1 MQHIGIYILN
11 GLIPSPQVEMKICS
25 QKRPNQLEQ
34 FCLQCIG
41 PSGVHNHKEFEC
53 FFACQDQ
60 CLYNSSCKSLPNFKI
75 SPLLKHCAKVSK
87 EVVVLGEILSAD
99 EQTIGFQ
106 GPHQDKL
113 KIDYKDEGDGFQADS
128 LCSDGYTWI
137 FYFCNQPAPKKY
149 LDQGLS
155 SLHAYVT
162 SMFD

>member
-1 MQHIGIYILN
+1 MKFSSTKEDPIYGN
-11 GLIPSPQVEMKICS
+11 NVVC
-25 QKRPNQLEQ
+25 NV
-34 FCLQCIG
+34 FG
-41 PSGVHNHKEFEC
+41 PFGVCYQKEFKC
-53 FFACQDQ
+53 FFAFQDSY
-60 CLYNSSCKSLPNFKI
+60 LHKTSCKSPPYFKI
-75 SPLLKHCAKVSK
+75 VPLLKHCVKVLK
-87 EVVVLGEILSAD
+87 EVVVLGKNLSAD